1 MGELFAEVNGTTICY
16 EIHGDGF
23 PLILL
28 HGFGLTKEFW
38 FAQIPTLSQHFKVIT
53 LDNRGSGKSDHPK
66 ASYELKTLADDV
78 KGLMDFL
85 KIDKAHVIGWATGA
99 MIAQYL
105 ILNYPDRI
113 NKLILIA
120 SLTKLPLSKSGL
132 EMFKKSQLAFHE
144 EKLKAPEK
152 TFYDKMKT
160 RFTRNFFK
168 LMVQDPKKK
177 MHGIFSAEDLME
189 IVFKD
194 TSKPHDIEN
203 RINAIAKLDTL
214 EQLRNVKNETLILA
228 AEKDRISPKT
238 SSIEIHERVLN
249 STLKIFNGGHYFPLE
264 NAPEVNQTIIEFLK
278 DN

>member
-1 MGELFAEVNGTTICY
+1 MKELFAKVNGTTICY

-38 FAQIPTLSQHFKVIT
+38 FAQIPALSQHFKVIT
-53 LDNRGSGKSDHPK
+53 LDNRGSGKSNHPK
-66 ASYELKTLADDV
+66 AQYKLKTLADDV

-85 KIDKAHVIGWATGA
+85 KIDKAHLIGWATGS
-99 MIAQYL
+99 MIAQYFV
-105 ILNYPDRI
+105 LNYPDRV
-113 NKLILIA
+113 NKLTLIA
-120 SLTKLPLSKSGL
+120 SLTKLPISKSGL
-132 EMFKKSQLAFHE
+132 EMFKRSQLAFHE
-144 EKLKAPEK
+144 EKLKNPEK

-168 LMVQDPKKK
+168 SMVQDPKKK

-214 EQLRNVKNETLILA
+214 ERLRKIKNETLILA
-228 AEKDRISPKT
+228 AEKDKISPKT
-238 SSIEIHERVLN
+238 SSIEIHDRVPN
-249 STLKIFNGGHYFPLE
+249 NTLKIFNGGHYFPLE
-264 NAPEVNQTIIEFLK
+264 NAPEVNQYIIDFLK
-278 DN
+278 E